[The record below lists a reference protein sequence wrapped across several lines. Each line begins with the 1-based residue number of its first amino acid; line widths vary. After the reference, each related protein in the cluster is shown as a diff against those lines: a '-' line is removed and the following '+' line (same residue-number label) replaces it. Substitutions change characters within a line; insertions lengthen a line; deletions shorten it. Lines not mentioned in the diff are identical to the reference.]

1 MNLHSKARLTPFNRA
16 EIVHRIVDLH
26 QPVATVAAAFS
37 VSARTAFKW
46 LARFRAEGTTGLND
60 RSSRPKCSP
69 RTTHPLRVARVL
81 ALRRR
86 KLPGFQIA
94 RAAKLAKAT
103 VSRLLHRHRL
113 RLAQLSPPPPIQ
125 RYERAHPGELLHFD
139 IKKLA
144 RIERTGHRIT
154 GDRQRDHVRGAGWD
168 SSGARKPVRS
178 TARRAAP
185 EGDGNTLHSAI
196 DDHSRLAFAQLL
208 PDETAASAI
217 AFLHAALAFF
227 QKHGVKTQRVYSDN
241 GSCSRAHAMRATVA
255 ALGLKHRFTRPY
267 TPKTNGKAERFIQ
280 TSLREWAYAPAY
292 SHSDQR
298 SERLPLFLHNY
309 HWHRPHHSLKL
320 RAPISRLRLHMN
332 NLLSLHI

>member
-1 MNLHSKARLTPFNRA
+1 MGEPHPF
-16 EIVHRIVDLH
+16 
-26 QPVATVAAAFS
+26 
-37 VSARTAFKW
+37 
-46 LARFRAEGTTGLND
+46 
-60 RSSRPKCSP
+60 
-69 RTTHPLRVARVL
+69 RVARVL

-113 RLAQLSPPPPIQ
+113 RLAELSPPPPVQ
-125 RYERAHPGELLHFD
+125 RYERALPGELLHFD

-154 GDRQRDHVRGAGWD
+154 GDRQRDHFRGAGW
-168 SSGARKPVRS
+168 
-178 TARRAAP
+178 
-185 EGDGNTLHSAI
+185 EYLHIAI

-208 PDETAASAI
+208 PDESAQSAI

-227 QKHGVKTQRVYSDN
+227 QKHGVHTQRLYSDN
-241 GSCSRAHAMRATVA
+241 GSCYRAHAMRDAVA
-255 ALGLKHRFTRPY
+255 ALGLKHRFTKPY

-280 TSLREWAYAPAY
+280 TSLREWAYAHAY

-298 SERLPLFLHNY
+298 SARLPIFLHNY
-309 HWHRPHHSLKL
+309 NWHRPHHALKL
-320 RAPISRLRLHMN
+320 RSPISRLRLPLN
-332 NLLSLHI
+332 NVLSLHS

>member
-1 MNLHSKARLTPFNRA
+1 MNTHSKAKLTVLSRA
-16 EIVHRIVDLH
+16 EMIKRIVELD
-26 QPVATVAAAFS
+26 QPVATVAAAFG
-37 VSARTAFKW
+37 VSTRTAFKW
-46 LARFRAEGTTGLND
+46 LARFRAEGFAGLHD
-60 RSSRPKCSP
+60 RSSRPKRSP

-113 RLAQLSPPPPIQ
+113 RLAQLSPPPPIV

-154 GDRQRDHVRGAGWD
+154 GDRQRDHVRGAGW
-168 SSGARKPVRS
+168 
-178 TARRAAP
+178 
-185 EGDGNTLHSAI
+185 EYLHIAI

-208 PDETAASAI
+208 PDETATSAI
-217 AFLHAALAFF
+217 TFLHAALGFF
-227 QKHGVKTQRVYSDN
+227 QKHGVHTQRVYSDN
-241 GSCSRAHAMRATVA
+241 GSCYRAHAMRDAVT

-280 TSLREWAYAPAY
+280 TSLREWAYAHAY
-292 SHSDQR
+292 AHSEER
-298 SERLPLFLHNY
+298 SARLPCFLHNY
-309 HWHRPHHSLKL
+309 NWHRPHHSLKL
-320 RAPISRLRLHMN
+320 RPPISRLRQPLN
-332 NLLSLHI
+332 NLLSLHS

>member
-1 MNLHSKARLTPFNRA
+1 MNTHSKAKLTARSRA
-16 EIVHRIVDLH
+16 EMIRRILDLH
-26 QPVATVAAAFS
+26 QPVAQVAAGFGISERCAY
-37 VSARTAFKW
+37 KW
-46 LARFRAEGTTGLND
+46 LARFRAEGAAGLHE

-69 RTTHPLRVARVL
+69 KTTHPLRVARVL

-86 KLPGFQIA
+86 RLPAFQIA
-94 RAAKLAKAT
+94 RAAKLSKAC

-113 RLAQLSPPPPIQ
+113 RLAQLSPPPPVV

-154 GDRQRDHVRGAGWD
+154 GDRRRDHTRGAGW
-168 SSGARKPVRS
+168 
-178 TARRAAP
+178 
-185 EGDGNTLHSAI
+185 EFLHIAI

-208 PDETAASAI
+208 PDESAASAI

-227 QKHGVKTQRVYSDN
+227 EKLGVTTQRIYSDN
-241 GSCSRAHAMRATVA
+241 GSCYRAHAMRDSVA

-280 TSLREWAYAPAY
+280 TSLREWAYAHAY
-292 SHSDQR
+292 SHSEQR
-298 SERLPLFLHNY
+298 SQRLPSFLHNY
-309 HWHRPHHSLKL
+309 NWHRPHHSLKL
-320 RAPISRLRLHMN
+320 LAPISRLRLPLN

>member
-1 MNLHSKARLTPFNRA
+1 MNTHSKAKLTVLSRA
-16 EIVHRIVDLH
+16 EMIHRIVDLH
-26 QPVATVAAAFS
+26 QPVAQVAAGFGISQRCAY
-37 VSARTAFKW
+37 KW
-46 LARFRAEGTTGLND
+46 LARFRAEGAAGLHD

-94 RAAKLAKAT
+94 RAAKLSKAC
-103 VSRLLHRHRL
+103 VSRLLRRYRQRL
-113 RLAQLSPPPPIQ
+113 TELSPPPPIQ
-125 RYERAHPGELLHFD
+125 RYERAHPGDLLHFD

-154 GDRQRDHVRGAGWD
+154 GDRQRDHTRGAGW
-168 SSGARKPVRS
+168 
-178 TARRAAP
+178 
-185 EGDGNTLHSAI
+185 EYLHIAI
-196 DDHSRLAFAQLL
+196 DDHSRLAFAQLF
-208 PDETAASAI
+208 PDETAHSAI

-227 QKHGVKTQRVYSDN
+227 HKHGVKAQCVYSDN
-241 GSCSRAHAMRATVA
+241 GSCYRAHAMRDAIA

-280 TSLREWAYAPAY
+280 TSLREWAYAHAY

-298 SERLPLFLHNY
+298 SARLPLFLHNY
-309 HWHRPHHSLKL
+309 NWHRPHHALKL
-320 RAPISRLRLHMN
+320 KAPISRLRLPLN
-332 NLLSLHI
+332 NLLSLHS

>member
-1 MNLHSKARLTPFNRA
+1 MNLHSKARLTPFSRA
-16 EIVHRIVDLH
+16 EIVHRIVELQ

-37 VSARTAFKW
+37 VSTRTVFKW
-46 LARFRAEGTTGLND
+46 LARFRAEGAAGFHD
-60 RSSRPKCSP
+60 RSSRPQCCP
-69 RTTHPLRVARVL
+69 RTTHPFRVARVL

-103 VSRLLHRHRL
+103 VSRLLRRHRL
-113 RLAQLSPPPPIQ
+113 RLAQLSPPPTVV

-154 GDRQRDHVRGAGWD
+154 GDRQHDHVRGAGW
-168 SSGARKPVRS
+168 
-178 TARRAAP
+178 
-185 EGDGNTLHSAI
+185 EYLHIAI

-208 PDETAASAI
+208 PDETAHSAI
-217 AFLHAALAFF
+217 TFLHAALAFF

-241 GSCSRAHAMRATVA
+241 GSCYRAHAMREAVA
-255 ALGLKHRFTRPY
+255 ALGLKHHFTRPY

-280 TSLREWAYAPAY
+280 TSLREWAYAHAY
-292 SHSDQR
+292 AHSDQR
-298 SERLPLFLHNY
+298 SQHLPIFLHNY
-309 HWHRPHHSLKL
+309 NWHRPHHALNL
-320 RAPISRLRLHMN
+320 RSPISRLRQPLN
-332 NLLSLHI
+332 NLLSLHS